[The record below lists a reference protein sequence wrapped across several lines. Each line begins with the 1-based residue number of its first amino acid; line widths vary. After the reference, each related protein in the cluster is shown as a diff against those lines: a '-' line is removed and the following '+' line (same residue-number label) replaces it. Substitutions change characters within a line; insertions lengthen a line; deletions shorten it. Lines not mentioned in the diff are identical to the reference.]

1 MLTPTNFNAADD
13 SVSSSGQGHHGGG
26 AASPAAAPRII
37 GGHDVPAFP
46 PTKYSFVVSLQ
57 LQRDPQVPIWTHYC
71 GGTLVTSR

>member
-1 MLTPTNFNAADD
+1 MLTPTNFNAPDD

-26 AASPAAAPRII
+26 AASPAPRII